1 MQFVYLDI
9 DLNGMYFPSF
19 QDIGN
24 TTESEVLLNKANPA
38 MSPILM
44 WERII
49 RISKYIDSSVV
60 ICRAIDCEH
69 YRNVIAS
76 EHVETVTVLSLSE
89 IEDTAHPFA
98 ELSL

>member
-9 DLNGMYFPSF
+9 DLNGKYSRSF
-19 QDIGN
+19 QDVGN
-24 TTESEVLLNKANPA
+24 TTESEVLLNKTNPA

-60 ICRAIDCEH
+60 ICRAVDCEH

-98 ELSL
+98 ELLL